1 MAKVSE
7 NDILNMSQDWGQ
19 DPATGLPFSGSAVQK
34 FIKEQLNSKGG
45 CFYKDVENNR
55 YLVFASENS
64 KDDYLLDPTKT
75 ELILGMFDIGS
86 EEGEKYTA
94 IVNLSSPMYNTIQL
108 GAKGNYIN
116 FTFDVL
122 NASDLPTGEPVMV
135 TFKISRGSS
144 KTEVKEIHRYGSSVS
159 FNLDNY
165 LGEGTNII
173 SITITGQIS
182 LATTTV
188 AVTYNVVNLSLS
200 DSLDISKVYDLSGGK
215 TASLVVPY
223 EISGS
228 YTKIMEWYIDGVQLE
243 FNRTDDEVLETVP
256 VSRSKTIELSNLSQ
270 GRHSLQ
276 FRAGSKINGETFYSE
291 TLYRDFF
298 VFTGANEDLMLGVA
312 LSVPSSKGIL
322 TDGNTIIHDMVQY
335 VSYSLKVASYSPVN
349 AARTEIKVLLD
360 SEPQG
365 LITSKNGLVTP
376 FSIVPSTE
384 GSKTLKLEVDG
395 VVLYSIPTTITA
407 SDMNISEITNNLE
420 LNFSARGKNNNSSDK
435 DSWSGGSVTA
445 SLTGFKWN
453 NQSGWVDNR
462 LEISK
467 DAELHINFA
476 PLADHSNGKTLE
488 FEWSSKNVSD
498 ENAILCDLRNSDG
511 TGILITASA
520 VTVTS
525 ANKVSIERRYKS
537 DENVRLS
544 VVINPNRGTNKGLTL
559 IYVNGIISGA
569 VNVVPGDSY
578 SSDKD
583 IIFRGSEGAC
593 VSLKQILVY
602 NTALSTEQEYNNFTL
617 YRDSVAEMLE
627 VYNRNLIYD
636 GIAYDATKMA
646 SRLPVMIVTGE
657 IPTLENTN
665 DKDTQIIVDIEYI
678 NMQDTT
684 RSFTMKNAAMRPQG
698 TSSMGYPKK
707 NFRIYTQKIDSTV
720 LEVNG
725 HVVDDKLYS
734 FKANATPVNC
744 WCLKA
749 DYAESSGTHNTG
761 IARMWGDAFKNAQV
775 TVDLGEGNPHNVDN
789 EYVLRTQAQQKA
801 IDNGY
806 PYDVRTTIDG
816 LPILLF
822 YRRTA
827 NSDIIFLGK
836 YNFNND
842 KSTEAVFGFNGIPGF
857 DNSRMQCWEVLNNG
871 NPIGLFTDISDFY
884 NDVFDSESGKTD
896 KGWKFAFESRY
907 PDTKTPKTNDLYFF
921 ASWVNRVNGDHT
933 RFAEEKWDHLDVYK
947 VAGYY
952 CYLNRHGAADQF
964 VKNAMLTSEDGIHF
978 YFILYDN
985 DTINGLNN
993 TGDIAIL
1000 PTDNRESVYANGSHK
1015 FAGYDSVLWNMLE
1028 ADSEFMEIVR
1038 AVDNALYS
1046 AGISYA
1052 NAIKIFDEEQADK
1065 WVERVYNLDAEYK
1078 YISPYTTNGTNNLFM
1093 LQGKRDIHR
1102 KWFLANR
1109 FSLYDSL
1116 FVSGAYKSGYVEIKC
1131 TDETMPTQQFKVTS
1145 GYPIYFGYGINGK
1158 LRQRTE
1164 IPLTPNSEFTFSIT
1178 EKVNLG
1184 DPIAIYGAPNI
1195 KALDLSPMTDRISV
1209 LQLAGVYD
1217 SALGTKLEVLK
1228 VGSSTKEN
1236 ITLKEISGIKSAKAL
1251 THLDVR
1257 NVKGL
1262 TALDLSENVYLKELV
1277 ASGTNIA
1284 SVSFAQGAPIEHL
1297 VLPASFRTVQFNS
1310 LPSLM
1315 FGGIEFADISN
1326 VSSFE
1331 ISSCPNLSN
1340 DFAWVYDWY
1349 CNKSVE
1355 NKNAVLHMDD
1365 IAWTDVDPDSL
1376 ADLKNIG
1383 SLQLKGTVRLS
1394 YASQEVVDRMK
1405 TIFGETIFNKSSE
1418 FCIQAPD
1425 GVYLSG
1431 PSKLLEGESAKFVVA
1446 AFSEENGRIQFS
1458 LPTSRQGCSID
1469 ATSGRLTTTEN
1480 GLDTSDIVV
1489 RAVFI
1494 TDSGKIVDTTM
1505 NVTIEKRSYPTAI
1518 NIEGNA
1524 LVSEEISTFTLTT
1537 TPAEVTGLYRVDWT
1551 LGDASAEYLT
1561 IKESNNTTCVI
1572 KRIKEG
1578 VVETTLTATMVKLV
1592 DGTTTNTVTKNI
1604 SLVLPGV
1611 VITKSSNA
1619 PLQECLYQNGLV
1631 AHEDYSEAWELAL
1644 ITADQLQ
1651 PGTSSSTSI
1660 FYSYINRITSLS
1672 ELKHFTG
1679 LTRIKSYTFSMGSFT
1694 TSSVKTIELPDS
1706 IEFIEEYAFNRIANL
1721 EKIVVP
1727 NNVVVAGNYA
1737 FYNTYTD
1744 RLYIPNLEKWANS
1757 VYSYHSNLTKEDGST
1772 KIFVENFEKEV
1783 EEVDFDFPVS
1793 YTTVGNGRYNFFN
1806 WKSVKKWIISH
1817 PDARVNFSGT
1827 TGDLYINVNI
1837 SGNGIQR
1844 PLGDIYIGE
1853 NVTSILGDFAYTPTN
1868 NVHIDTLEHWFSMD
1882 FDMARSNPLG
1892 GDYSLYVGDSEVPE
1906 DIIIPDSIT
1915 EVKSYALNR
1924 WNKPKSVRFHKDVT
1938 SISDVAINLCT
1949 NIEQLVVDS
1958 NNKKYDSREN
1968 CNAVIESAIGK
1979 LILGCINTHLVE
1991 GVKILVTRSFTNIVP
2006 ETLDLPIS
2014 LENIEGDVFKQSR
2027 TLKNINIHS
2036 LNTWVAVGHR
2046 LADSFYAHRSLYLNG
2061 ELIED
2066 FIIPDGI
2073 EKVNNSIFNGIVL
2086 KSITIPSSVKEAKA
2100 ICIQAL
2106 IEKLIIKRRRSYLA
2120 FSSNSFS
2127 YCISLRELYVDDL
2140 ETYLYCSHGSSGG
2153 YSFFSPLSS
2162 EAYSETKLF
2171 VNGELV
2177 ENLILTS
2184 DLYNISKNNG
2194 TSWQPIFRNI
2204 GSIKSVYVEKGWN
2217 KFESHFLSGCV
2228 NVKTIIMEINN
2239 VIVNQDFTTNS
2250 NSFGSSNTTYTGR
2263 NTYNTG
2269 ENILYVPQGATG
2281 YDVGYWLDPL
2291 QNSDKCGFVISYT
2304 L

>member
-1297 VLPASFRTVQFNS
+1297 VLPASFRTV
-1310 LPSLM
+1310 
-1315 FGGIEFADISN
+1315 
-1326 VSSFE
+1326 
-1331 ISSCPNLSN
+1331 
-1340 DFAWVYDWY
+1340 
-1349 CNKSVE
+1349 
-1355 NKNAVLHMDD
+1355 
-1365 IAWTDVDPDSL
+1365 
-1376 ADLKNIG
+1376 
-1383 SLQLKGTVRLS
+1383 
-1394 YASQEVVDRMK
+1394 
-1405 TIFGETIFNKSSE
+1405 
-1418 FCIQAPD
+1418 
-1425 GVYLSG
+1425 
-1431 PSKLLEGESAKFVVA
+1431 
-1446 AFSEENGRIQFS
+1446 
-1458 LPTSRQGCSID
+1458 
-1469 ATSGRLTTTEN
+1469 
-1480 GLDTSDIVV
+1480 
-1489 RAVFI
+1489 
-1494 TDSGKIVDTTM
+1494 
-1505 NVTIEKRSYPTAI
+1505 
-1518 NIEGNA
+1518 
-1524 LVSEEISTFTLTT
+1524 
-1537 TPAEVTGLYRVDWT
+1537 
-1551 LGDASAEYLT
+1551 
-1561 IKESNNTTCVI
+1561 
-1572 KRIKEG
+1572 
-1578 VVETTLTATMVKLV
+1578 
-1592 DGTTTNTVTKNI
+1592 
-1604 SLVLPGV
+1604 
-1611 VITKSSNA
+1611 
-1619 PLQECLYQNGLV
+1619 
-1631 AHEDYSEAWELAL
+1631 
-1644 ITADQLQ
+1644 
-1651 PGTSSSTSI
+1651 
-1660 FYSYINRITSLS
+1660 
-1672 ELKHFTG
+1672 
-1679 LTRIKSYTFSMGSFT
+1679 
-1694 TSSVKTIELPDS
+1694 
-1706 IEFIEEYAFNRIANL
+1706 
-1721 EKIVVP
+1721 
-1727 NNVVVAGNYA
+1727 
-1737 FYNTYTD
+1737 
-1744 RLYIPNLEKWANS
+1744 
-1757 VYSYHSNLTKEDGST
+1757 
-1772 KIFVENFEKEV
+1772 
-1783 EEVDFDFPVS
+1783 
-1793 YTTVGNGRYNFFN
+1793 
-1806 WKSVKKWIISH
+1806 
-1817 PDARVNFSGT
+1817 
-1827 TGDLYINVNI
+1827 
-1837 SGNGIQR
+1837 
-1844 PLGDIYIGE
+1844 
-1853 NVTSILGDFAYTPTN
+1853 
-1868 NVHIDTLEHWFSMD
+1868 
-1882 FDMARSNPLG
+1882 
-1892 GDYSLYVGDSEVPE
+1892 
-1906 DIIIPDSIT
+1906 
-1915 EVKSYALNR
+1915 
-1924 WNKPKSVRFHKDVT
+1924 
-1938 SISDVAINLCT
+1938 
-1949 NIEQLVVDS
+1949 
-1958 NNKKYDSREN
+1958 
-1968 CNAVIESAIGK
+1968 
-1979 LILGCINTHLVE
+1979 
-1991 GVKILVTRSFTNIVP
+1991 
-2006 ETLDLPIS
+2006 
-2014 LENIEGDVFKQSR
+2014 
-2027 TLKNINIHS
+2027 
-2036 LNTWVAVGHR
+2036 
-2046 LADSFYAHRSLYLNG
+2046 
-2061 ELIED
+2061 
-2066 FIIPDGI
+2066 
-2073 EKVNNSIFNGIVL
+2073 
-2086 KSITIPSSVKEAKA
+2086 
-2100 ICIQAL
+2100 
-2106 IEKLIIKRRRSYLA
+2106 
-2120 FSSNSFS
+2120 
-2127 YCISLRELYVDDL
+2127 
-2140 ETYLYCSHGSSGG
+2140 
-2153 YSFFSPLSS
+2153 
-2162 EAYSETKLF
+2162 
-2171 VNGELV
+2171 
-2177 ENLILTS
+2177 
-2184 DLYNISKNNG
+2184 
-2194 TSWQPIFRNI
+2194 
-2204 GSIKSVYVEKGWN
+2204 
-2217 KFESHFLSGCV
+2217 
-2228 NVKTIIMEINN
+2228 
-2239 VIVNQDFTTNS
+2239 
-2250 NSFGSSNTTYTGR
+2250 
-2263 NTYNTG
+2263 
-2269 ENILYVPQGATG
+2269 
-2281 YDVGYWLDPL
+2281 
-2291 QNSDKCGFVISYT
+2291 
-2304 L
+2304 